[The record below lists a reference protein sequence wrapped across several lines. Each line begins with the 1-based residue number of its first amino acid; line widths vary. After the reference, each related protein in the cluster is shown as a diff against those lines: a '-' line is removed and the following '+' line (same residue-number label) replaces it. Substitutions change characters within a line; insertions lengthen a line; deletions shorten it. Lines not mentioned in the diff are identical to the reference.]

1 MDRLNRSHLYVVL
14 PTTLLQGD
22 TARQVQTEVEL
33 LQRCR
38 HPNVVTFFG
47 VADTVANPEAGAMVL
62 TPLVPL
68 CGQLL
73 YIVTELCVCDLAQ
86 LLSRQR
92 LTW

>member
-38 HPNVVTFFG
+38 HPNIVTFFG
-47 VADTVANPEAGAMVL
+47 VADTVANPGVVNLAPL
-62 TPLVPL
+62 TPLR
-68 CGQLL
+68 GQQQL
-73 YIVTELCVCDLAQ
+73 YIVTELCACDLAQ
-86 LLSRQR
+86 LLSQQR

>member
-38 HPNVVTFFG
+38 HPNIVTFFG
-47 VADTVANPEAGAMVL
+47 VAETVANPGVVNHTLL
-62 TPLVPL
+62 TPLCV
-68 CGQLL
+68 QQL